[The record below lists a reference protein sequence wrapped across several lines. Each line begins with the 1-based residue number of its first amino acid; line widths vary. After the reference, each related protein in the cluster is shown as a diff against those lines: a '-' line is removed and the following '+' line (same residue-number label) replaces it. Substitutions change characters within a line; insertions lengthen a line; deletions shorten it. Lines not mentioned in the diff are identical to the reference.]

1 MQVIVAENC
10 GFCAGVRRAVDTAM
24 EIPAENCY
32 VLGEIIHNGDV
43 VKRISE
49 RGIITVETPDGV
61 PDGATLLI
69 RSHGEAKDTFTR
81 CEERGIRVVD
91 CTCEFVKR
99 TQGIVAEAGAQGKT
113 VAIIGIREHPEVKGL
128 IGWVSGEAYVF
139 SSEEDDFTVLK
150 GKNVVLV

>member
-49 RGIITVETPDGV
+49 RGIITVETPDG
-61 PDGATLLI
+61 GSAWWTA
-69 RSHGEAKDTFTR
+69 RANS
-81 CEERGIRVVD
+81 
-91 CTCEFVKR
+91 
-99 TQGIVAEAGAQGKT
+99 
-113 VAIIGIREHPEVKGL
+113 
-128 IGWVSGEAYVF
+128 
-139 SSEEDDFTVLK
+139 
-150 GKNVVLV
+150 